1 MKSLQ
6 HAAAATL
13 LALLTLAS
21 HASAEYVG
29 VKYCLEPSM
38 GGKCSTAFVQDA
50 HEDIH
55 ACYNIP
61 YEDNDKVQSF
71 EISEGDICIFWKDFN
86 CQSSHTRIYSGLTN
100 TVTDLKGQIS
110 SFRCCRDTSSWCA
123 NGA

>member
-55 ACYNIP
+55 ACCQSHSLHHCSAPLPSFPSNTCSVDNIP

-71 EISEGDICIFWKDFN
+71 EISEGDICIFWK
-86 CQSSHTRIYSGLTN
+86 
-100 TVTDLKGQIS
+100 
-110 SFRCCRDTSSWCA
+110 
-123 NGA
+123 